1 MKKIPTSLPGMFIL
15 EPRVFGDDRGFFLES
30 YNDKVMDELG
40 VTEIHLCE
48 HALDKLMRS
57 LQGLYST
64 PITDMTEIDAGWAG
78 RLCGIK
84 FYRDL
89 NE

>member
-1 MKKIPTSLPGMFIL
+1 MRLVPDTVEGLELGPRLFLIL
-15 EPRVFGDDRGFFLES
+15 
-30 YNDKVMDELG
+30 NELG